1 MQKILLTGFEPFG
14 GSKVNPSLEVA
25 KTLNDKEIDGFKI
38 IGKTIPLVFDEIKST
53 IENLIQ
59 EYAPSAVISVGQS
72 GRGVI
77 SLERVAINLADAK
90 IAYNCG
96 TKPFDQVLEVKGPVA
111 YFTTL
116 SVRAIISKLHEAG
129 IPAEISY
136 SAGTYG
142 CNQLFYHLMHYV
154 SKRSLD
160 IPAGF
165 IHVPP
170 LPQQVVE
177 KRSAPSMC
185 LDLITHALEI
195 VIETTTKTIKERK
208 AD

>member
-14 GSKVNPSLEVA
+14 GSKVNPSLEAA
-25 KTLNDKEIDGFKI
+25 KTLNDREIDGFKI
-38 IGKTIPLVFDEIKST
+38 IGKTIPLVFAEIKNT
-53 IENLIQ
+53 IEKLIQ
-59 EYAPSAVISVGQS
+59 EYTPSAVISVGQS

-77 SLERVAINLADAK
+77 SLERVAINLADAR
-90 IAYNCG
+90 IPYNCG
-96 TKPFDQVLEVKGPVA
+96 TKLFDQILEPEGPVA

-116 SVRAIISKLHEAG
+116 PVRVILSKLHEAG
-129 IPAEISY
+129 IPAELSY

-142 CNQLFYHLMHYV
+142 CNQLFYHLMHHV
-154 SKRSLD
+154 SEQSLD

-185 LDLITHALEI
+185 LDLIIHALEI
-195 VIETTTKTIKERK
+195 VIKTTIKTIKERK